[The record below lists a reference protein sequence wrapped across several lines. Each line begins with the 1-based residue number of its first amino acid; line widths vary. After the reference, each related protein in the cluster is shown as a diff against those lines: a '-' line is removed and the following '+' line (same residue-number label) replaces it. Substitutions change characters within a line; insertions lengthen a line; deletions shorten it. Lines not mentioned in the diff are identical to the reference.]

1 MKPVAKGKR
10 RNERKGRSKAAKT
23 ENKLDVSGPEKG
35 KDKETDEIVSS
46 SSLDNVS
53 GNNNGDDVDLSIGHE
68 AFLGF
73 DDISIY
79 NDNQP
84 DDSAF
89 PIEELSD
96 LTPGMGL
103 VSLVVGEGPQAEN
116 LKDIISNQT
125 VAHEVRLCRLEEA
138 FEACNV
144 QCYLLI
150 WVLIDMPVTQ
160 EVLSLTTSIRY
171 ASSCNRGTVIIG
183 VSDGSAVVD
192 LRLHGIDEIILHPV
206 TSKDVREKYT
216 NWTSTPI
223 TTVEKREA
231 QDCEAAEF
239 SEPTTPSTPAT
250 PATPSTPASES
261 GDRSSV
267 AISLDSGIESPA
279 FNQALNK
286 CTVQLPSFSQLKAMV
301 PKLRQNKVPR
311 HSSAIDH
318 TTKEKVRRERI
329 KDSCDQ
335 LRVLLPYVRGRK
347 TDMASILE
355 MCVEYLKLVNES
367 LPQEFQNQ
375 IAELMTKGPLMEGAG
390 RNGKRCEKGGKSAR
404 LPMSPG
410 ESNLVTSSIDTE
422 QLSNEESSK
431 QTGFKRDL
439 VDGNGSQFPVKR
451 IRIQSGTEEY
461 SQVQKPQAV
470 LPSIEALK
478 VTKKENAFSGLDHA
492 TYSGYP
498 YHQLSSQLLYGE
510 YDPSCRVY
518 GACDGYMATP
528 YYTPTTPNKQ
538 QMERE
543 SIYMDSQM
551 LFHFY
556 GNGAMASGFNMS
568 GLTDYVNP
576 NAVLPIAYS
585 KSKSDQQQEQSSP
598 VSQSKPG

>member
-1 MKPVAKGKR
+1 MDFALPVQRRKKPSSDFRPGEEILKVVQRLLVSYPFIIKMK
-10 RNERKGRSKAAKT
+10 RKLLPKKPKYRA
-23 ENKLDVSGPEKG
+23 
-35 KDKETDEIVSS
+35 
-46 SSLDNVS
+46 
-53 GNNNGDDVDLSIGHE
+53 
-68 AFLGF
+68 
-73 DDISIY
+73 
-79 NDNQP
+79 
-84 DDSAF
+84 
-89 PIEELSD
+89 
-96 LTPGMGL
+96 PGMGL
-103 VSLVVGEGPQAEN
+103 MSLVVGEGPQAEN
-116 LKDIISNQT
+116 LKGMISNQT
-125 VAHEVRLCRLEEA
+125 VAHEVRVCRLEEA

-150 WVLIDMPVTQ
+150 WVLIDMPVAQ
-160 EVLSLTTSIRY
+160 GVLSLTTSIRY

-183 VSDGSAVVD
+183 VSDGSAVAD

-206 TSKDVREKYT
+206 TNKDVREKYT
-216 NWTSTPI
+216 NWTSTQI
-223 TTVEKREA
+223 TTVDTKDTQESEPP
-231 QDCEAAEF
+231 EF
-239 SEPTTPSTPAT
+239 SEPATPSTPAT
-250 PATPSTPASES
+250 PTTPSTPASES
-261 GDRSSV
+261 GDGSSV

-279 FNQALNK
+279 FNQTLNK
-286 CTVQLPSFSQLKAMV
+286 CSVQLPSFSQLKAMV
-301 PKLRQNKVPR
+301 PKLRQNKPPR
-311 HSSAIDH
+311 NSSAIDH

-375 IAELMTKGPLMEGAG
+375 IAELMTKGPLIEGIG
-390 RNGKRCEKGGKSAR
+390 RNGKRCEKGGKSTR
-404 LPMSPG
+404 VPMSPG
-410 ESNLVTSSIDTE
+410 ESNIVTSSIDSE
-422 QLSNEESSK
+422 QLSNEESK

-461 SQVQKPQAV
+461 SHVQKPQTV

-478 VTKKENAFSGLDHA
+478 VTKKENNFSGLDH
-492 TYSGYP
+492 TPYSGYP
-498 YHQLSSQLLYGE
+498 YHQLSPHLLYGE
-510 YDPSCRVY
+510 YDPPCRVY
-518 GACDGYMATP
+518 GAYDGYIAPP

-543 SIYMDSQM
+543 SVYMDSQM

-556 GNGAMASGFNMS
+556 SNGAMASGFNMS

-585 KSKSDQQQEQSSP
+585 KSKPDDLQEQSSP
-598 VSQSKPG
+598 VSHTKPG